1 MINHVDA
8 VYKHEEKE
16 TDLFLKKN
24 KVKNIKKTFDDNLI
38 IYSYSS
44 EKELDLTFHK
54 NAYNLTHNQ

>member
-1 MINHVDA
+1 MINHIDV

-54 NAYNLTHNQ
+54 TSI